1 MPIPALIAAGAALGT
16 AAANYYG
23 QKNANRQARA
33 DQKKQQT
40 ALYKMSQQSQVNSA
54 SNTVKGLK
62 LAGLNPALAAGGNFS
77 PVATPSASQPNY
89 KAAEV
94 PDISPSIM
102 QAASLAQQ
110 NRIAEKQ
117 LDLQE
122 SRTRSQNAVDA
133 ANADLANA
141 NAEAVRGSVSES
153 NAKNRASG
161 LFAQRYFESKLE
173 EARKSGNEK
182 DIRYYETMLGNDFNS
197 GTFTALS
204 QWNGLRDTESRLVY
218 DLEEREFNRIILDL
232 KKNNGAAQILAEAPQ
247 RERDYIFAQT
257 RQIVKGIELTE
268 EQKKAIRQQ
277 ISESKHREKNIDADT
292 DLKKEQ
298 SEESAARQQNLYADT
313 GLKYR
318 QTQLA
323 DIQIQFTEKQMEHI
337 DQQIK
342 NLEQQ
347 LKVMYHNDYQSMMDK
362 GDYGKGYMYLA
373 KELVFM
379 LVRGQAMRDIF
390 R

>member
-1 MPIPALIAAGAALGT
+1 MFPALIAAGAALG
-16 AAANYYG
+16 AAALNNKA
-23 QKNANRQARA
+23 QKDANRQARA
-33 DQKKQQT
+33 DWNKQQKT
-40 ALYKMSQQSQVNSA
+40 LFNMSQQSQVNAA

-77 PVATPSASQPNY
+77 PVSTPTASQPSY

-94 PDISPSIM
+94 PDVSSSVM

-110 NRIAEKQ
+110 NKIAEKQ

-141 NAEAVRGSVSES
+141 NAEAVRGKTSES
-153 NAKNRASG
+153 NVQNKTAG
-161 LFAQRYFESKLE
+161 LYAQRYFETKLE

-197 GTFTALS
+197 GTFAALS
-204 QWNGLRDTESRLVY
+204 QWNGLQDTESRLVY
-218 DLEEREFNRIILDL
+218 DLEEREFNRTILEL
-232 KKNNGAAQILAEAPQ
+232 KKTNGAAKILAEAPQ
-247 RERDYIFAQT
+247 RERDYILAQT
-257 RQIVKGIELTE
+257 RQMVKGIELTE

-277 ISESKHREKNIDADT
+277 ISESRRREKNIDADT

-298 SEESAARQQNLYADT
+298 SEESVARQKNIYADT

-323 DIQIQFTEKQMEHI
+323 DIQIQFTQKQMEQI

-347 LKVMYHNDYQSMMDK
+347 LKTMYHSDYQSMMDN
-362 GDYGKGYMYLA
+362 GDYGKGYTYLA
-373 KELVFM
+373 KELVMMF
-379 LVRGQAMRDIF
+379 VRGQAMRQLW
-390 R
+390 